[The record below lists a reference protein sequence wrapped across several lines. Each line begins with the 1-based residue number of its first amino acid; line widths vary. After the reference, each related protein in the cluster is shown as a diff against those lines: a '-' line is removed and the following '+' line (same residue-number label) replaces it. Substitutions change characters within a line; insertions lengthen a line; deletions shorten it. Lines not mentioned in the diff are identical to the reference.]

1 MIPILTPLKYNYVF
15 IFEKRSISVKFFF
28 LRENNLRHK
37 AAPHSNHVVTGTEVV
52 TFSRIPLD
60 VQVI

>member
-1 MIPILTPLKYNYVF
+1 MYLFLK
-15 IFEKRSISVKFFF
+15 KDQSVASSFFF

>member
-1 MIPILTPLKYNYVF
+1 MLTPLKYNYVF
-15 IFEKRSISVKFFF
+15 IFEKDQPVAINFF
-28 LRENNLRHK
+28 LRENNLRQK
-37 AAPHSNHVVTGTEVV
+37 AAPHSNHMVTGTEVI